1 MKRALVLAAL
11 WASVTGGLAA
21 LAGCYGNICDPS
33 FVRYGRAA
41 GEGRLL
47 DEDTWE
53 SNPVEGTWLA
63 FPRQRVYEF
72 DLSALGDRTPQ
83 LIVPYISAEP
93 NGASHTIGAGNLAE
107 LSSVTRARATVKNGT
122 CADYYLR
129 LVAVAPPRA
138 PTPTAPTAP
147 TTTPP
152 ADAGTEGGTP

>member
-1 MKRALVLAAL
+1 MKRVVVLAAL
-11 WASVTGGLAA
+11 WASVTLGLAA

-33 FVRYGRAA
+33 FVRYGRAS

-53 SNPVEGTWLA
+53 SNAVEGQWLP
-63 FPRQRVYEF
+63 FPRQRAYEM

-83 LIVPYISAEP
+83 LILPYISAEP

-107 LSSVTRARATVKNGT
+107 LSGVGLGRATVKNGT

-129 LVAVAPPRA
+129 LVVVAPPKPPA
-138 PTPTAPTAP
+138 PAATAQPS
-147 TTTPP
+147 
-152 ADAGTEGGTP
+152 ADAGSDGGSP